1 MTETLLLRLHTPS
14 SDAAVEACLWDG
26 GPASARPLG
35 RLGLAEAATQ
45 ASGRRVVAVLP
56 AADVLALTL
65 TLPEAAPAKLRASLP
80 FALEEQVAGDIEAQ
94 HCALGSRGADGR
106 WPVRVIARARL
117 EAWLG
122 LLRGAGIEP
131 QAVVSAADG
140 LRDKPGDLML
150 WWDGD
155 ETHWRAPGD
164 APLTLPADGSWE
176 TGLAAALGTR
186 PAGTLGLVL
195 HAQADEAAIEPAL
208 AALRQRIAPVQRIEL
223 TDGALAAFAP
233 TYTAAVN
240 LLQADFAPRRAAEGD
255 RRSAWRWPLRL
266 VAVVVLLQLAGFAL
280 EAWRLHRA
288 AGVADAAMLAAAR
301 PLQPGINDPEAARAL
316 LRERLAAWSRAAADP
331 ATAPVLA
338 PLAQLA
344 AAKGASPSMQL
355 VALATDAE
363 GRVRARFAT
372 ADDAGLAA
380 ATSALAAS
388 GWTRDDAG
396 SDPSTTTSVP
406 DAGAFAASWRSP
418 PRTAER
424 R

>member
-1 MTETLLLRLHTPS
+1 
-14 SDAAVEACLWDG
+14 
-26 GPASARPLG
+26 
-35 RLGLAEAATQ
+35 
-45 ASGRRVVAVLP
+45 
-56 AADVLALTL
+56 
-65 TLPEAAPAKLRASLP
+65 
-80 FALEEQVAGDIEAQ
+80 
-94 HCALGSRGADGR
+94 
-106 WPVRVIARARL
+106 
-117 EAWLG
+117 
-122 LLRGAGIEP
+122 
-131 QAVVSAADG
+131 
-140 LRDKPGDLML
+140 
-150 WWDGD
+150 
-155 ETHWRAPGD
+155 
-164 APLTLPADGSWE
+164 
-176 TGLAAALGTR
+176 
-186 PAGTLGLVL
+186 
-195 HAQADEAAIEPAL
+195 
-208 AALRQRIAPVQRIEL
+208 
-223 TDGALAAFAP
+223 
-233 TYTAAVN
+233 
-240 LLQADFAPRRAAEGD
+240 
-255 RRSAWRWPLRL
+255 LRL